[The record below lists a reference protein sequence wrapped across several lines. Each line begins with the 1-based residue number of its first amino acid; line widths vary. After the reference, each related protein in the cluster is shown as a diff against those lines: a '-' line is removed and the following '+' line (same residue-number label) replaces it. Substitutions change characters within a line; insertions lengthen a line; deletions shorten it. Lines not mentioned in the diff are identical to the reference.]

1 MGDWNLFFAT
11 AAGSAATLV
20 GLLFVATQLH
30 LGVFADPKNR
40 WAALGQSTLTILA
53 TAFVLSLAFLIPAL
67 DARVRGEIILV
78 AVAFATWRTIWIW
91 WPVFRLQERGRRHR
105 LAQSFWLLLLPFAVY
120 LYLLT
125 GGLGL
130 LRGESGA
137 ILNVGYALLALFS
150 IAMRNAW
157 RLVVNVEQD
166 EPLKASKDSPNPAPQ
181 DGIAGPGKQGV
192 T

>member
-20 GLLFVATQLH
+20 GLLFIATQLH

-53 TAFVLSLAFLIPAL
+53 TAFVMSLAFLIPSL

-105 LAQSFWLLLLPFAVY
+105 LAQSFWLLVVPFAIYVY
-120 LYLLT
+120 LLS
-125 GGLGL
+125 GGVGL
-130 LRGESGA
+130 LRGEPGA
-137 ILNVGYALLALFS
+137 MLNVAYALLGLFS

-166 EPLKASKDSPNPAPQ
+166 ETLADSKDSPNPTGH
-181 DGIAGPGKQGV
+181 DVIARPGMTKE
-192 T
+192 